1 MRLLFALVLF
11 WCAPKM
17 VCSGET
23 ATDAPFP
30 AFYQGAGLFQ
40 QAMEQAPHWEL
51 PQGLEVSGVIVPHH
65 LLAADM
71 IAATF
76 AALAQGND
84 YDRVVI
90 LSPDH
95 YFLGSA
101 RFSAT
106 DRDFRTVLGPVSS
119 DKELVAALFDS
130 GLCARSTLFAREHGV
145 RALLPFIAH
154 WFPGAKVVAVAVN
167 ITATQEQCDAFIDML
182 EPLLDQRTLVVQSTD
197 FSHYLPLGQ
206 ARVRDRQTLHLLY
219 NGESGDVFRLTQPG
233 HLDSL
238 ACHYIQ
244 SVIQTRRYGAL
255 PSVLANRN
263 SQYHAPLPQEGTTS
277 YIAAV
282 YATLQAPPQEAEVLL
297 YETDSAQSGWL
308 ETASTM
314 CPVATSLAVA
324 PPLGGKRPPVPL
336 GMEKGTL
343 LELAVFPQGSCS
355 LRWLTR
361 PHIQTN
367 LAITATR

>member
-1 MRLLFALVLF
+1 MRLLLALVLF
-11 WCAPKM
+11 CCAPPV
-17 VCSGET
+17 VCAGGT

-30 AFYQGAGLFQ
+30 VFYRGAGMFH
-40 QAMEQAPHWEL
+40 QAMEQAPRWEL
-51 PQGLEVSGVIVPHH
+51 PEGLEVSGVIVPHH

-84 YDRVVI
+84 YDRVII

-95 YFLGSA
+95 FFLGSS
-101 RFSAT
+101 RFSVT
-106 DRDFRTVLGPVSS
+106 DRDFRTVLGPVAS
-119 DKELVAALFDS
+119 DKELVAALLGS
-130 GLCARSTLFAREHGV
+130 GLCARSSLFVREHGV

-167 ITATQEQCDAFIDML
+167 ITTTQEQCDAFIDML

-206 ARVRDRQTLHLLY
+206 ARIRDRQTLHQLY
-219 NGESGDVFRLTQPG
+219 NGEPGDVFRLTQPG

-244 SVIQTRRYGAL
+244 SVIQARRYGAL

-263 SQYHAPLPQEGTTS
+263 SQYYAPLPQEGTTS

-297 YETDSAQSGWL
+297 FEADSPQNSWL
-308 ETASTM
+308 ERAVAT
-314 CPVATSLAVA
+314 CPVDNTPFGAGT
-324 PPLGGKRPPVPL
+324 PPVLP
-336 GMEKGTL
+336 GMEKGAL
-343 LELAVFPQGSCS
+343 LELAVFPQGNCS
-355 LRWLTR
+355 LRRLTK
-361 PHIQTN
+361 PGMQTI
-367 LAITATR
+367 LADTATR